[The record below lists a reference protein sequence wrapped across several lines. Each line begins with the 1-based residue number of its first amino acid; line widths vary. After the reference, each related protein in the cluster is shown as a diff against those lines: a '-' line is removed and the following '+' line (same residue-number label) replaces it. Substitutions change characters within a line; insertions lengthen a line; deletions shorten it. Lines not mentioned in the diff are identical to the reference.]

1 MYNFALIC
9 FVLVNA
15 SQICRGTCKCNLRKL
30 STYPCLEAE
39 AGTKE
44 VQLKVFNP
52 CSVPGSKKRGNIP
65 NFAQTCTAHLL
76 RTVPGSSRGRG
87 GRRFLCAHLL
97 QPAGDS
103 QFVGAVVCA
112 QVCAHLVHLVH
123 LHKVVASSGDV
134 TEARQPG
141 WMGLQWW
148 HS

>member
-1 MYNFALIC
+1 MLGI
-9 FVLVNA
+9 
-15 SQICRGTCKCNLRKL
+15 
-30 STYPCLEAE
+30 P
-39 AGTKE
+39 KE
-44 VQLKVFNP
+44 VKLKVFNP
-52 CSVPGSKKRGNIP
+52 CSALGSKKRGNVP
-65 NFAQTCTAHLL
+65 NFAQTCTHLL

-103 QFVGAVVCA
+103 VPVFGALVSA
-112 QVCAHLVHLVH
+112 QVCAHRVHLVH
-123 LHKVVASSGDV
+123 FVHLYKVVASSGDV